1 MARILAQRYTSPHNC
16 LDREMNGNLL
26 SAQAIDVLQS
36 FSISIGIGLLM
47 GLERERMPD
56 SPAGL
61 RTFAL
66 IALFGSVCGM
76 LAQSLAAPWITVI
89 GIVIVGAVMIAA
101 YVKGEE
107 PGATTTI
114 AAVLCCAYG
123 ALVWL
128 GHKSAAGMLGVV
140 TTALLYF
147 KAELRDISERITRK
161 DIVSILQFGA
171 LTLII
176 LPILPNTDLGPFK
189 AINPYQTWWMVI
201 LISGLSLAGYVALR
215 LFGQSHGAPI
225 LGVMGGLASSTAT
238 TMVFSRRVAVSQP
251 LARLAVVVILMA
263 NIVVLVRLAFY
274 AIALQPQLLP
284 HLLAPLV
291 AGFLLGMSAVSFA
304 WKSLGHAASSDSS
317 DNPSIEVKNPAE
329 IKTALLFGGL
339 YAFILVLTAGLE
351 EIAGTAGLLVIAFV
365 SGLTDV
371 DAITLSSIRL
381 FGIGKIEAAAAAQAI
396 LVAALAN
403 LTFKL
408 GLVWFIAGRR
418 LFWPVLAG
426 FALIAAGI
434 GLGLMLGPVAF

>member
-1 MARILAQRYTSPHNC
+1 
-16 LDREMNGNLL
+16 MNGNLF
-26 SAQAIDVLQS
+26 SAQGIETLQA

-47 GLERERMPD
+47 GLERERIHD

-76 LAQSLAAPWITVI
+76 LAQSLAAPWITAI
-89 GIVIVGAVMIAA
+89 GILIIGAVMIAA
-101 YVKGEE
+101 YVKGED

-114 AAVLCCAYG
+114 AALLCCAYG
-123 ALVWL
+123 SLVWL

-147 KAELRDISERITRK
+147 KAELRDISERMTRK
-161 DIVSILQFGA
+161 DIVSVLQFGA
-171 LTLII
+171 LTLIV

-215 LFGQSHGAPI
+215 VFGQSHGAPI

-238 TMVFSRRVAVSQP
+238 TMVFSRQVAVSAQ

-263 NIVVLVRLAFY
+263 NLVMLIRLALY
-274 AIALQPQLLP
+274 AVALQPQLLP
-284 HLLAPLV
+284 HLLPPLL
-291 AGFLLGMSAVSFA
+291 AAFLLGLSMVAFA
-304 WKSLGHAASSDSS
+304 WKSLGHAASKDTSE
-317 DNPSIEVKNPAE
+317 NPSIEVSNPAE
-329 IKTALLFGGL
+329 IKAALLFGGL
-339 YAFILVLTAGLE
+339 YAVILVLTAALQE
-351 EIAGTAGLLVIAFV
+351 FAGTAGLLAISFV

-371 DAITLSSIRL
+371 DAISLSSIRL
-381 FGIGKIEAAAAAQAI
+381 LGIGKIGAAAAAQSI

-403 LTFKL
+403 LAFKL
-408 GLVWFIAGRR
+408 GLVWFIAGRE
-418 LFWPVLAG
+418 LFRPVALG
-426 FALIAAGI
+426 FTMIAAGI
-434 GLGLMLGPVAF
+434 GLGMALGPVNF